1 MLMTIFANDLRST
14 NFFNKIR
21 NIRLR
26 VWKDLCNIFSKHRAV
41 AADTH
46 DFGPSDKFAGR
57 PLQTVS

>member
-1 MLMTIFANDLRST
+1 MLMTNFANDLRSN

-26 VWKDLCNIFSKHRAV
+26 VWKEFGNIFSRHRAV

-46 DFGPSDKFAGR
+46 DFGPSDKFECR